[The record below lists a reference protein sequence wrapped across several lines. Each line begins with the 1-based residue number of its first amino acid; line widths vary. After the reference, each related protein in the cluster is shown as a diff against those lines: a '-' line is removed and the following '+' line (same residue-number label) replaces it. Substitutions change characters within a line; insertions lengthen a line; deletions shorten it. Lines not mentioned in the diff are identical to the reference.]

1 MSTSTNEYSHLTELD
16 KSKYEVAEGE
26 SDVRSWVVKNE
37 NGNILGEVKDLI
49 FDSRLRKVVFI
60 VLDMDRNEL
69 NLKERTVLI
78 PIEYAD
84 INEAYK
90 NVVVRGLMPN
100 ELATLP
106 TYEKGKITRNSID
119 LTMSTFISS
128 QNTNVS
134 TGTATAG
141 NTSQPQ
147 YFSETARQPG
157 EPVSRDTD
165 ASTGQR
171 SQAETIYTVVGVF
184 DHARP
189 TQAAIEYLLEHGFGR
204 QEITVS
210 TQQTEVMHEQRNRDE
225 SGISSFFRNLFGN
238 DDEAR
243 RYSDATEHGSVIT
256 VDVPSRDRA
265 EEAARILDQ
274 HGSLD
279 MSGSQENNTSGNTKA
294 GNTRIFERRSRN

>member
-1 MSTSTNEYSHLTELD
+1 MSTNNNDYSHLTELD

-26 SDVRSWVVKNE
+26 SDVRGWVVKNE

-60 VLDMDRNEL
+60 VLDLDRNEL

-78 PIEYAD
+78 PIEYAE

-90 NVVVRGLMPN
+90 NVVVSGLMPN

-106 TYEKGKITRNSID
+106 TYEKGKITRNSVD

-134 TGTATAG
+134 SATAPSSG
-141 NTSQPQ
+141 NTTQAQHFAETGRRTAETTNREDDANSRQGSQP
-147 YFSETARQPG
+147 ET
-157 EPVSRDTD
+157 S
-165 ASTGQR
+165 
-171 SQAETIYTVVGVF
+171 YTVVGVF

-189 TQAAIEYLLEHGFGR
+189 TQAAIEYLLEHGFR
-204 QEITVS
+204 RDEITVS
-210 TQQTEVMHEQRNRDE
+210 TKQVEVIHEQRNRDE
-225 SGISSFFRNLFGN
+225 GGISNFFRNLFGN

-243 RYSDATEHGSVIT
+243 RYSDATEKGSVIT
-256 VDVPSRDRA
+256 VDVTSRDRA
-265 EEAARILDQ
+265 EEAAHILDQ

-279 MSGSQENNTSGNTKA
+279 MSGGRNNETSHSKA
-294 GNTRIFERRSRN
+294 GNSRIFERRS